1 MNHAVKTILSPG
13 ATVAV
18 NQPRPVAIVEK
29 PDSLFE
35 RFAWIYIFCREK
47 VFRDDTGRII
57 RAFWPAGE
65 PPASSKVLE
74 LGCGPG
80 FYARALAQR
89 FQGIS
94 VLGVD
99 SSKEL
104 VKYARERATEKALH
118 NCAFAWGDVL
128 NLPQPD
134 NSFSQLVAS
143 RLFTILS
150 ERERAVGE
158 IFRVL
163 NSGGKCFVAEPRFA
177 FSASIPLLTMRA
189 LARVNGYSDEYR
201 EPEKATV
208 LPYSHFCCVVREPT
222 LGADENLAGW
232 SLPVRALRKRL
243 TRAFQQRRARANASR
258 SRSATGRP
266 DSSGPVRACDHD

>member
-1 MNHAVKTILSPG
+1 
-13 ATVAV
+13 
-18 NQPRPVAIVEK
+18 
-29 PDSLFE
+29 
-35 RFAWIYIFCREK
+35 
-47 VFRDDTGRII
+47 
-57 RAFWPAGE
+57 
-65 PPASSKVLE
+65 VLE

-89 FQGIS
+89 FQRIS

-99 SSKEL
+99 SSREL

-134 NSFSQLVAS
+134 NSFSQLFAS

-163 NSGGKCFVAEPRFA
+163 DSGGKCFVAEPRFA

-189 LARVNGYSDEYR
+189 LARVNGYSNECR

-208 LPYSHFCCVVREPT
+208 LPYSHFC
-222 LGADENLAGW
+222 
-232 SLPVRALRKRL
+232 ALF
-243 TRAFQQRRARANASR
+243 ASQPWARMKTWR
-258 SRSATGRP
+258 VGRYQYALCEK
-266 DSSGPVRACDHD
+266 G

>member
-1 MNHAVKTILSPG
+1 MNHVAKTILSPG
-13 ATVAV
+13 ATVSV
-18 NQPRPVAIVEK
+18 NQLRSVTVIEK
-29 PDSLFE
+29 PDNLFE

-47 VFRDDTGRII
+47 VFRDDTGRIT

-74 LGCGPG
+74 LVCGPG
-80 FYARALAQR
+80 FYARTLASR
-89 FQGIS
+89 FRQIS

-99 SSKEL
+99 SSKVL
-104 VKYARERATEKALH
+104 VKYACAKAMALH
-118 NCAFAWGDVL
+118 NCAFEWGDVL

-143 RLFTILS
+143 RLFTILP
-150 ERERAVGE
+150 ERERAVAE

-189 LARVNGYSDEYR
+189 LARVNGYSREYR
-201 EPEKATV
+201 EPIKATV
-208 LPYSHFCCVVREPT
+208 LSYRHFCALFATQP
-222 LGADENLAGW
+222 W
-232 SLPVRALRKRL
+232 SRMKTWRVGRYQYALCEK
-243 TRAFQQRRARANASR
+243 
-258 SRSATGRP
+258 G
-266 DSSGPVRACDHD
+266 

>member
-1 MNHAVKTILSPG
+1 MNQVAKTILSPS

-18 NQPRPVAIVEK
+18 DQPCPVTVVEK

-47 VFRDDTGRII
+47 VFRDDTGRIV

-89 FQGIS
+89 FGQIS

-104 VKYARERATEKALH
+104 VKYAREKAMEKTLQ
-118 NCAFAWGDVL
+118 NCAFEWGDVL

-143 RLFTILS
+143 RLFTILPES
-150 ERERAVGE
+150 ERAVAE
-158 IFRVL
+158 MFRVL

-189 LARVNGYSDEYR
+189 VARANGYSREYR
-201 EPEKATV
+201 EPIRATV
-208 LPYSHFCCVVREPT
+208 LPYPHF
-222 LGADENLAGW
+222 GALFATQPW
-232 SLPVRALRKRL
+232 SRMKTWRIGRYQYALCEK
-243 TRAFQQRRARANASR
+243 
-258 SRSATGRP
+258 G
-266 DSSGPVRACDHD
+266 

>member
-1 MNHAVKTILSPG
+1 MNHVAKTILSPS
-13 ATVAV
+13 ATVSV
-18 NQPRPVAIVEK
+18 KPLRTVTVIEK
-29 PDSLFE
+29 PDNLFE

-80 FYARALAQR
+80 FYARILASR
-89 FQGIS
+89 FRQIS

-104 VKYARERATEKALH
+104 VKYARAKAMALH
-118 NCAFAWGDVL
+118 NCAFEWGDVL

-143 RLFTILS
+143 RLFTILP
-150 ERERAVGE
+150 ERERAVAE

-189 LARVNGYSDEYR
+189 LARVNGYSREYR
-201 EPEKATV
+201 EPIKATV
-208 LPYSHFCCVVREPT
+208 LSYRHFCALFATQP
-222 LGADENLAGW
+222 W
-232 SLPVRALRKRL
+232 SRMKTWRVGRYQYALCEK
-243 TRAFQQRRARANASR
+243 
-258 SRSATGRP
+258 G
-266 DSSGPVRACDHD
+266 

>member
-1 MNHAVKTILSPG
+1 MNHAAKTILSTG

-18 NQPRPVAIVEK
+18 NQPCSVTVIEK

-35 RFAWIYIFCREK
+35 GFAWIYIFCREK
-47 VFRDDTGRII
+47 VFRDDTNRII

-65 PPASSKVLE
+65 PPSSSKVLE

-80 FYARALAQR
+80 LYARALAQR
-89 FQGIS
+89 FQQIS

-99 SSKEL
+99 NSREL
-104 VKYARERATEKALH
+104 VKYARAKAIEKALH

-134 NSFSQLVAS
+134 NAFSQLVAS

-177 FSASIPLLTMRA
+177 FSESIPLLTMRA
-189 LARVNGYSDEYR
+189 LARINGYSREYR
-201 EPEKATV
+201 EPVKATV
-208 LPYSHFCCVVREPT
+208 LPYSHFCALFASQP
-222 LGADENLAGW
+222 W
-232 SLPVRALRKRL
+232 SRMKTWRVGRYQYALCEK
-243 TRAFQQRRARANASR
+243 
-258 SRSATGRP
+258 G
-266 DSSGPVRACDHD
+266 

>member
-1 MNHAVKTILSPG
+1 MNHAAKTILSPG

-89 FQGIS
+89 FQRIS

-99 SSKEL
+99 SSREL

-128 NLPQPD
+128 NLPQSD

-163 NSGGKCFVAEPRFA
+163 DSGGKCF
-177 FSASIPLLTMRA
+177 
-189 LARVNGYSDEYR
+189 NGYSNECR

-208 LPYSHFCCVVREPT
+208 LPYSHFC
-222 LGADENLAGW
+222 
-232 SLPVRALRKRL
+232 ALF
-243 TRAFQQRRARANASR
+243 ASQPWARMKTWR
-258 SRSATGRP
+258 VGRYQYALCEK
-266 DSSGPVRACDHD
+266 G

>member
-1 MNHAVKTILSPG
+1 MNHVAKTILSPG
-13 ATVAV
+13 ATVSV
-18 NQPRPVAIVEK
+18 NQLRSVTVIEK
-29 PDSLFE
+29 PDNLFE

-47 VFRDDTGRII
+47 VFRDDTGRIT

-80 FYARALAQR
+80 FYARTLASR
-89 FQGIS
+89 FRQIS

-99 SSKEL
+99 SSKQL
-104 VKYARERATEKALH
+104 VRYAREKAMEKALH
-118 NCAFAWGDVL
+118 NCAFEWADVL

-134 NSFSQLVAS
+134 NSFSQLVTS
-143 RLFTILS
+143 RLFTILP
-150 ERERAVGE
+150 ERERAVAE

-189 LARVNGYSDEYR
+189 IARVNGGSREYL
-201 EPEKATV
+201 EPMKATV
-208 LPYSHFCCVVREPT
+208 LPYSHF
-222 LGADENLAGW
+222 
-232 SLPVRALRKRL
+232 RALFA
-243 TRAFQQRRARANASR
+243 TQPWSR
-258 SRSATGRP
+258 VKTWRVGRYQYALCEK
-266 DSSGPVRACDHD
+266 G

>member
-1 MNHAVKTILSPG
+1 MNHVAKTILAPG
-13 ATVAV
+13 ATVSV
-18 NQPRPVAIVEK
+18 DQPRAVTVIEK
-29 PDSLFE
+29 PDNLFE

-80 FYARALAQR
+80 FYARTLASR
-89 FQGIS
+89 FRQIS

-99 SSKEL
+99 SSTEL
-104 VKYARERATEKALH
+104 VKYARAKAMALH
-118 NCAFAWGDVL
+118 NCTFEWGDVL

-134 NSFSQLVAS
+134 DSFSQLVAS
-143 RLFTILS
+143 RLFTILP
-150 ERERAVGE
+150 ERERAVAE

-177 FSASIPLLTMRA
+177 FSASIPLLTMQA
-189 LARVNGYSDEYR
+189 LARVNGYSREYR
-201 EPEKATV
+201 EPIKATV
-208 LPYSHFCCVVREPT
+208 LSYRHFCALFATQP
-222 LGADENLAGW
+222 W
-232 SLPVRALRKRL
+232 SRMKTWRVGRYQYALCEK
-243 TRAFQQRRARANASR
+243 
-258 SRSATGRP
+258 G
-266 DSSGPVRACDHD
+266 

>member
-1 MNHAVKTILSPG
+1 MNHAAKAILSPG

-18 NQPRPVAIVEK
+18 NQPCPVAVVEK

-35 RFAWIYIFCREK
+35 RFAWIYTFCREK

-80 FYARALAQR
+80 FYARTLAWR
-89 FQGIS
+89 FWQIS
-94 VLGVD
+94 VLGGD

-104 VKYARERATEKALH
+104 VKYAREKAMEKALS
-118 NCAFAWGDVL
+118 NCAFEWGNVL
-128 NLPQPD
+128 NLSQPD

-143 RLFTILS
+143 RLFTILP
-150 ERERAVGE
+150 ERERAVAE

-163 NSGGKCFVAEPRFA
+163 NLGGKCFVAEPRFA
-177 FSASIPLLTMRA
+177 FSASIPLLTMRV
-189 LARVNGYSDEYR
+189 LARVNGCSREYR
-201 EPEKATV
+201 EPIRATV
-208 LPYSHFCCVVREPT
+208 LSYRHFCALFATQP
-222 LGADENLAGW
+222 W
-232 SLPVRALRKRL
+232 SRMKTWRVGRYQYALCEK
-243 TRAFQQRRARANASR
+243 
-258 SRSATGRP
+258 G
-266 DSSGPVRACDHD
+266 

>member
-1 MNHAVKTILSPG
+1 MNHAAKTILSPA

-18 NQPRPVAIVEK
+18 NQPCPGTVVEK

-35 RFAWIYIFCREK
+35 RLACIYISSREK

-80 FYARALAQR
+80 FYARTLASR
-89 FQGIS
+89 FRQIS

-104 VKYARERATEKALH
+104 VKYAREKAMEKTLH
-118 NCAFAWGDVL
+118 NCAFEWGDVL
-128 NLPQPD
+128 NLSQPD

-143 RLFTILS
+143 RLFT
-150 ERERAVGE
+150 
-158 IFRVL
+158 
-163 NSGGKCFVAEPRFA
+163 
-177 FSASIPLLTMRA
+177 
-189 LARVNGYSDEYR
+189 
-201 EPEKATV
+201 
-208 LPYSHFCCVVREPT
+208 
-222 LGADENLAGW
+222 
-232 SLPVRALRKRL
+232 
-243 TRAFQQRRARANASR
+243 
-258 SRSATGRP
+258 
-266 DSSGPVRACDHD
+266 

>member
-1 MNHAVKTILSPG
+1 MNHVAKTILAPG
-13 ATVAV
+13 ATVSV
-18 NQPRPVAIVEK
+18 DQPRAVKVIEK
-29 PDSLFE
+29 PDNLFE

-80 FYARALAQR
+80 FYARTLASR
-89 FQGIS
+89 FGQIS

-104 VKYARERATEKALH
+104 VKYARKKAMALP
-118 NCAFAWGDVL
+118 NCAFEWGDVL

-143 RLFTILS
+143 RLFTILP
-150 ERERAVGE
+150 ERERAVAE

-189 LARVNGYSDEYR
+189 LARVNGYSHQYR
-201 EPEKATV
+201 EPIKATV
-208 LPYSHFCCVVREPT
+208 LSYRHFCALFTTQP
-222 LGADENLAGW
+222 W
-232 SLPVRALRKRL
+232 SGMKTWRVGRYQYALCEK
-243 TRAFQQRRARANASR
+243 
-258 SRSATGRP
+258 G
-266 DSSGPVRACDHD
+266 

>member
-1 MNHAVKTILSPG
+1 MNHVTKTILSPG
-13 ATVAV
+13 ATVSV
-18 NQPRPVAIVEK
+18 NQLRSVTVIEK
-29 PDSLFE
+29 PDNLFE

-65 PPASSKVLE
+65 PPACSKVLE

-89 FQGIS
+89 FQRIS

-99 SSKEL
+99 SSREL
-104 VKYARERATEKALH
+104 VKYACEKTTEKALR
-118 NCAFAWGDVL
+118 NCAFEWGDVL

-143 RLFTILS
+143 RLFTILL
-150 ERERAVGE
+150 ERERAVAE
-158 IFRVL
+158 MFRVL
-163 NSGGKCFVAEPRFA
+163 NSGGRCFVAEPRFA

-189 LARVNGYSDEYR
+189 LARVNGYSREYR
-201 EPEKATV
+201 EPIQATV
-208 LPYSHFCCVVREPT
+208 LSYRHFCALFATQP
-222 LGADENLAGW
+222 W
-232 SLPVRALRKRL
+232 SRMKTWRVGRYQYALCEK
-243 TRAFQQRRARANASR
+243 
-258 SRSATGRP
+258 G
-266 DSSGPVRACDHD
+266 

>member
-1 MNHAVKTILSPG
+1 MNHVAKTILSPG
-13 ATVAV
+13 ATVSV
-18 NQPRPVAIVEK
+18 NQLRSVTVIEK
-29 PDSLFE
+29 PDNLFE

-47 VFRDDTGRII
+47 VFRDDTGRIT

-80 FYARALAQR
+80 FYARTLASR
-89 FQGIS
+89 FRQIS

-104 VKYARERATEKALH
+104 VKYARAKAMALH
-118 NCAFAWGDVL
+118 NCAFEWGDVL
-128 NLPQPD
+128 NLSQPD

-143 RLFTILS
+143 RLFTILP
-150 ERERAVGE
+150 ERERAVAE
-158 IFRVL
+158 MFRVL

-189 LARVNGYSDEYR
+189 LARVNGYSREYR
-201 EPEKATV
+201 EPIKATV
-208 LPYSHFCCVVREPT
+208 LSYRHFCALFATQP
-222 LGADENLAGW
+222 W
-232 SLPVRALRKRL
+232 SRMKTWRVGRYQYALCEK
-243 TRAFQQRRARANASR
+243 
-258 SRSATGRP
+258 G
-266 DSSGPVRACDHD
+266 

>member
-1 MNHAVKTILSPG
+1 MNQAAKTILSHG
-13 ATVAV
+13 ATVAG
-18 NQPRPVAIVEK
+18 NQPCPVAVVEE

-47 VFRDDTGRII
+47 VFRDDTNRII
-57 RAFWPAGE
+57 RAFWPAGD
-65 PPASSKVLE
+65 PPARSKVLE

-89 FQGIS
+89 FQQIS

-104 VKYARERATEKALH
+104 VKYAREKATENALF

-177 FSASIPLLTMRA
+177 FSASIPLLTMWTF
-189 LARVNGYSDEYR
+189 ARVNGYSREYR
-201 EPEKATV
+201 EPVKATV
-208 LPYSHFCCVVREPT
+208 LPYPHFCA
-222 LGADENLAGW
+222 LFAGQPW
-232 SLPVRALRKRL
+232 ARMKTWRVGRYQYALCEK
-243 TRAFQQRRARANASR
+243 
-258 SRSATGRP
+258 G
-266 DSSGPVRACDHD
+266 

>member
-1 MNHAVKTILSPG
+1 MNQIVKPILSSA
-13 ATVAV
+13 ATIAV
-18 NQPRPVAIVEK
+18 SEPKPVNARERA
-29 PDSLFE
+29 DNLFE
-35 RFAWIYIFCREK
+35 RAAWIYTFCREK

-80 FYARALAQR
+80 FYARTLASR
-89 FQGIS
+89 FRQIS

-99 SSKEL
+99 SSKQL
-104 VKYARERATEKALH
+104 VRYAREKAMEKALH
-118 NCAFAWGDVL
+118 NCAFEWGDVL

-134 NSFSQLVAS
+134 NSFSQLVTS
-143 RLFTILS
+143 RLFTILP
-150 ERERAVGE
+150 ERERAVAE

-189 LARVNGYSDEYR
+189 LARVNGYSREYR
-201 EPEKATV
+201 EPIKATV
-208 LPYSHFCCVVREPT
+208 LSYRHFCALFATQP
-222 LGADENLAGW
+222 W
-232 SLPVRALRKRL
+232 SRMRTWRVGRYQYALCEK
-243 TRAFQQRRARANASR
+243 
-258 SRSATGRP
+258 G
-266 DSSGPVRACDHD
+266 

>member
-1 MNHAVKTILSPG
+1 MNHAAKTILSPG

-18 NQPRPVAIVEK
+18 HQPCPVAVVEK

-80 FYARALAQR
+80 FYACTLASR
-89 FQGIS
+89 FRQIS

-104 VKYARERATEKALH
+104 VKYARAKEMALH
-118 NCAFAWGDVL
+118 NCAFEWGDVL
-128 NLPQPD
+128 NLSQPD

-143 RLFTILS
+143 RLFTILP
-150 ERERAVGE
+150 ERERAVAE

-163 NSGGKCFVAEPRFA
+163 NSGGKCFVAE
-177 FSASIPLLTMRA
+177 
-189 LARVNGYSDEYR
+189 
-201 EPEKATV
+201 
-208 LPYSHFCCVVREPT
+208 
-222 LGADENLAGW
+222 
-232 SLPVRALRKRL
+232 
-243 TRAFQQRRARANASR
+243 
-258 SRSATGRP
+258 
-266 DSSGPVRACDHD
+266 

>member
-1 MNHAVKTILSPG
+1 MNHAAKTILSPG
-13 ATVAV
+13 GTVAV
-18 NQPRPVAIVEK
+18 NQPCPVATVEK

-80 FYARALAQR
+80 FYARALARR
-89 FQGIS
+89 FQQIS

-104 VKYARERATEKALH
+104 VKYAREKATEMALH

-128 NLPQPD
+128 NLRQSD

-189 LARVNGYSDEYR
+189 LARVNGYSREYR
-201 EPEKATV
+201 EPVKATV
-208 LPYSHFCCVVREPT
+208 LPYSHFCALFASQP
-222 LGADENLAGW
+222 W
-232 SLPVRALRKRL
+232 SRMKTWRVGRYQYALCEK
-243 TRAFQQRRARANASR
+243 
-258 SRSATGRP
+258 G
-266 DSSGPVRACDHD
+266 

>member
-1 MNHAVKTILSPG
+1 MNHAAKTILSPG
-13 ATVAV
+13 ATVAG
-18 NQPRPVAIVEK
+18 NQPCPITVVEK

-65 PPASSKVLE
+65 PAASAKVLE

-89 FQGIS
+89 FQQIS

-99 SSKEL
+99 RSKEL
-104 VKYARERATEKALH
+104 VKYAREKAMEKALH

-143 RLFTILS
+143 RLFTVLS

-177 FSASIPLLTMRA
+177 FSASIPLLTMRG
-189 LARVNGYSDEYR
+189 LARVNGYSREYR
-201 EPEKATV
+201 EPFKATV
-208 LPYSHFCCVVREPT
+208 LSHSHFCALFASQP
-222 LGADENLAGW
+222 W
-232 SLPVRALRKRL
+232 SRMKMWRVGRYQYALCEK
-243 TRAFQQRRARANASR
+243 
-258 SRSATGRP
+258 G
-266 DSSGPVRACDHD
+266 

>member
-1 MNHAVKTILSPG
+1 MNQIVKPILSSA
-13 ATVAV
+13 ATIAV
-18 NQPRPVAIVEK
+18 SEPKPVNARKRAEN
-29 PDSLFE
+29 LFE
-35 RFAWIYIFCREK
+35 RAAWIYAFCREK

-65 PPASSKVLE
+65 PPADSKVLE

-80 FYARALAQR
+80 FYARTLASR
-89 FQGIS
+89 FRQIS

-104 VKYARERATEKALH
+104 VRYAREKAMEKALH
-118 NCAFAWGDVL
+118 NCAFEWADVL

-134 NSFSQLVAS
+134 NSLSQLVTS
-143 RLFTILS
+143 RLFTSLP
-150 ERERAVGE
+150 EWARAVGE

-177 FSASIPLLTMRA
+177 FSASIPLLSMRA
-189 LARVNGYSDEYR
+189 LARVNGYSHEHR

-208 LPYSHFCCVVREPT
+208 LSYFHLCALLVSHHW
-222 LGADENLAGW
+222 AW
-232 SLPVRALRKRL
+232 M
-243 TRAFQQRRARANASR
+243 
-258 SRSATGRP
+258 
-266 DSSGPVRACDHD
+266 